1 LVSPTLLFL
10 VGLIS
15 FPVLYN
21 VYLGFFRVNALQP
34 GQLSWRGPLNYELIF
49 EDLEFWASFQLT
61 SRPARLFRLLSRS

>member
-34 GQLSWRGPLNYELIF
+34 GQCPGEARSN
-49 EDLEFWASFQLT
+49 T
-61 SRPARLFRLLSRS
+61 S